1 MQFFKS
7 IQAGVDA
14 QGILQAVEMD
24 IMSDCGCNFNEGTA
38 AYACTFAKNCYSS
51 QSWKF
56 HPYLVRT
63 DTPSN
68 TYCRAPGTT
77 QGIAIVEN
85 LMEHLAKACN
95 EDPLTFRLKNLT
107 NQSDEANAMRNII
120 SEVRRSSEYD
130 QRVEQVS

>member
-1 MQFFKS
+1 
-7 IQAGVDA
+7 
-14 QGILQAVEMD
+14 MD

-51 QSWKF
+51 QAWKF

-95 EDPLTFRLKNLT
+95 EDPLAFRLKNLT
-107 NQSDEANAMRNII
+107 NQSDEADAMRNII